1 MFKNRMQY
9 RKLFII
15 INNLSKQEN
24 YFRKKIFCMVAL
36 WKIIVK
42 SLDIFWA
49 WILDLSKN
57 VIVPDIILWWWK
69 LSM

>member
-24 YFRKKIFCMVAL
+24 YFRKKIFRMIAL